1 MTLDELADFLQKRG
15 LSLRSV
21 TFSDFAGTGIASFM
35 CERVESA
42 DAPPRPAEVVDEAVT
57 VEPEPDALAD
67 YLGRK
72 EKKRP

>member
-1 MTLDELADFLQKRG
+1 MTLEELADFLRKRG

-35 CERVESA
+35 CERVDFGSA
-42 DAPPRPAEVVDEAVT
+42 DAPPRPAEVVDETVT
-57 VEPEPDALAD
+57 VEPDSLAD